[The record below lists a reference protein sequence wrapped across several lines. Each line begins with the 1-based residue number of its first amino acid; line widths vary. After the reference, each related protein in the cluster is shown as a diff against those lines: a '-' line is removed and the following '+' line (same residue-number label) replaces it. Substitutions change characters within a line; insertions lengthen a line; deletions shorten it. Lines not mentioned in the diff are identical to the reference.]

1 MDIDNKYGLLECQ
14 QNLLQLMSSFDTMCQ
29 ENDVQYSADS
39 GTLLGAIRHG
49 GFIPWD
55 DDLDIVVKRK
65 DYEKLMRLD
74 FSKYGLKWVRK
85 VWIESLCFADESKMT
100 SKPILDI
107 FILDHT
113 PDNKWRR
120 RIKLARIMIIHGL
133 WHRDTINSYKSD
145 SLIKKVYSYV
155 LGVIGKLF
163 SDDQLFRRFQK
174 VSQIGNNKPSHYVQ
188 CYNYLTHELHVLYP
202 KDILDSVNRHQ
213 FENIEINI
221 PSKYDVYLT
230 NLYGDYMTPVQT
242 KAKAE

>member
-1 MDIDNKYGLLECQ
+1 
-14 QNLLQLMSSFDTMCQ
+14 MSVFDRMCQ
-29 ENDVQYSADS
+29 ENSIVYSADS
-39 GTLLGAIRHG
+39 GTLLGAIRHN

-55 DDLDIVVKRK
+55 DDLDIVVRRE

-100 SKPILDI
+100 TKPILDI

-133 WHRDTINSYKSD
+133 WHRDSTTSYKSD
-145 SLIKKVYSYV
+145 SLIKRGYSFV
-155 LGVIGKLF
+155 LGNFGKLF
-163 SDDQLFRRFQK
+163 SDEQIFKKFQR
-174 VSQIGNNKPSHYVQ
+174 VSQIGNNKPSRFVQ

-202 KDILDSVNRHQ
+202 NNILDSVSRHQ

-221 PSKYDVYLT
+221 PSEFDIYLT

-242 KAKAE
+242 KAKDE